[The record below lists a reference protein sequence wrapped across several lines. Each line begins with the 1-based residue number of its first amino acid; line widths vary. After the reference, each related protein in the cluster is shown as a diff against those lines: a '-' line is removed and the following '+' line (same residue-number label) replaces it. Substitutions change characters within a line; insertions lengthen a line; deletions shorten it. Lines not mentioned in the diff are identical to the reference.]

1 MQSMTVNQESTV
13 VDILSVLKKL
23 PMTSE
28 LLVKT
33 KIVVNVKEAKK
44 EFSENKTIQSL
55 SKTIISDWKQI
66 YVSAQQAQ
74 KKNEEPSKPVP
85 TAPKPSATPPPY
97 ANGGTPEPLPASVK
111 NYPEGRKKVVELLS
125 ECFNDLDIPTAQEQA
140 VAIEEA
146 INGLHAFGV
155 ETKAYQAK
163 ARSLVFN
170 LRKNKDLRAE
180 ILVGALIPSKLVCM
194 STDDLATSEQRMQR
208 LRASKDDLD
217 SRRSDYMQLHR
228 DEILRENGIDP
239 SKGGEFTC
247 RKCNGNKTTHSAFQL
262 RSSDEPMTLF
272 VSCLTCGNR
281 WKQ

>member
-1 MQSMTVNQESTV
+1 M
-13 VDILSVLKKL
+13 DILGVLKKL

-33 KIVVNVKEAKK
+33 KIVVTVKEAKK
-44 EFSENKTIQSL
+44 EFPENKTIQSL

-74 KKNEEPSKPVP
+74 KKNEEEPSKPVV
-85 TAPKPSATPPPY
+85 AVPKATATPSPSV
-97 ANGGTPEPLPASVK
+97 NGNTSEPLPASVK

-146 INGLHAFGV
+146 IHGLHAFGA

-180 ILVGALIPSKLVCM
+180 ILVGALIPSNLVRM

-208 LRASKDDLD
+208 LRASKEDFD